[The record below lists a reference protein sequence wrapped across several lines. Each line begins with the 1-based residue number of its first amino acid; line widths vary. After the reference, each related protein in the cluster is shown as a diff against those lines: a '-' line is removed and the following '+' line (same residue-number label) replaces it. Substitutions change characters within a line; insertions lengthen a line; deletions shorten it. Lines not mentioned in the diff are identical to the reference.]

1 MPSGVAI
8 ASLVTA
14 MTPGFIFSARRADK
28 GVNSDNFMTAGM
40 NLAIA
45 SGQIAKALQAATA
58 IAKES
63 KGEVAETFVG
73 ADEAIRKLSGTGK
86 AAKYGKNVLNF
97 IKSNIN
103 WLITLTGM
111 VNVAFAEDKK
121 RATIEEMGAIGL
133 MLTGEA
139 LTKKLIGT
147 PDVSIVD
154 GKVTVTPREALY
166 KKSPF
171 VTKQVEAMK
180 DYCATTKMFKNCKF
194 LNNAIKHAPAALK
207 GLIFVGGSIGSYA
220 AGRKLCTAIADT
232 VCEPKKQSA

>member
-1 MPSGVAI
+1 MSSGVAI
-8 ASLVTA
+8 ASLVTT
-14 MTPGFIFSARRADK
+14 MTPGFIFAARRADK
-28 GVNSDNFMTAGM
+28 GANSDNFMSAGM

-45 SGQIAKALQAATA
+45 SGQIAKAMQAATA

-63 KGEVAETFVG
+63 KGELAETFVG
-73 ADEAIRKLSGTGK
+73 ADEAIKKLSSSEK
-86 AAKYGKNVLNF
+86 AIKYGKGALNF
-97 IKSNIN
+97 IKSNVN
-103 WLITLTGM
+103 WFIGLAGL

-180 DYCATTKMFKNCKF
+180 DYCATTKMFKNSKF
-194 LNNAIKHAPAALK
+194 LNNVVKHAPAGLK

-220 AGRKLCTAIADT
+220 LGRKLCTAVADT
-232 VCEPKKQSA
+232 VCEPRKQTA